1 MVEKLTQTT
10 KFEKI
15 FDLAMKYIDD
25 PVLSKEFYLEYFRM
39 IKDAEP
45 TMSDAAINARI
56 SDNLGYYAGYFD
68 VETRKKVREVYG
80 AVHPIFGD
88 RYEDLT
94 PEEVMRLAEEH
105 ARKLKK

>member
-1 MVEKLTQTT
+1 MVEKLTPNTT
-10 KFEKI
+10 FEKI

-39 IKDAEP
+39 IKDAYP
-45 TMSDAAINARI
+45 TMSDAAVNARI
-56 SDNLGYYAGYFD
+56 SDNLGYYAGYYS

-88 RYEDLT
+88 RYEDLI
-94 PEEVMRLAEEH
+94 PEEIMKMAKEH
-105 ARKLKK
+105 AAKMKK

>member
-1 MVEKLTQTT
+1 MVEKLTQNT

-15 FDLAMKYIDD
+15 FDMAMKYIDD

-39 IKDAEP
+39 IKEAEP

-88 RYEDLT
+88 HYEDLT

>member
-1 MVEKLTQTT
+1 MVEKLTQETT
-10 KFEKI
+10 FEKI

-25 PVLSKEFYLEYFRM
+25 PVRSKEFYLEYFRM
-39 IKDAEP
+39 IKEAEP
-45 TMSDAAINARI
+45 LMSDAAVNARI
-56 SDNLGYYAGYFD
+56 SDNLGYYAGYYD

-94 PEEVMRLAEEH
+94 PEEIRRLAEEH
-105 ARKLKK
+105 AKKIKR